1 MEEDSSSSSCNLE
14 VDVNGEEV
22 FFVNKEILLSFS
34 GKLRKLF
41 GKLSGKAKNLKL
53 IFHDLPGG
61 AKGFELM
68 AKFCY
73 NNGKAE
79 INPSNIAV
87 LHCVAFFMEMNQD
100 ISGAAQ
106 NLIEQTELS
115 LKEISYWSWSELI
128 EALKQCQSF
137 SAGADSSGL
146 LQKLLDS
153 VVGRLVSTSDESV
166 STASPDSS
174 GIRFSCDTRS
184 TESFKNCY
192 ARTNWWFDDL
202 VVLNPE
208 WIEKVMKS
216 MVSLKFDNGVISRF
230 LLYYQ
235 KTRLSGV
242 TLEVKCK
249 IAETVIDLLSSLDHS
264 SVPYKSLFGIL
275 RVTLGLNISKS
286 CRNKLEGMIGSQL
299 DQATMDNLLVPSP
312 PGVNFLYDVNLVI
325 RLLKSFLLGGTSWVS
340 SIRLKKVAKIIDLYI
355 AEVAP
360 DPCLKSSKFVALVMA
375 LPDSARESYDEIY
388 RSIDMYL
395 EVHGGLS
402 EEEKTIIC
410 STLNY
415 EKLSVEACKHL
426 AQNSKFPATTAVQL
440 LSSQQSKLKSLLQ
453 ETSEP
458 IFSSELSC
466 TYSEIDN
473 KGYKDKDFNHIV
485 HYAKKLDLST
495 ENEKLKENLQGMQ
508 WRVMELEKV
517 CRKMQNQMAK
527 IINSKA
533 STTPST
539 PRSLPRMCS

>member
-1 MEEDSSSSSCNLE
+1 MANSSSSSSSCYLQ

-34 GKLRKLF
+34 GKLRNLF
-41 GKLSGKAKNLKL
+41 GKSSGKGNNLKV

-73 NNGKAE
+73 NNGKTV
-79 INPSNIAV
+79 ISPSNVVV
-87 LHCVAFFMEMNQD
+87 LHCVAFFMEMNKD
-100 ISGAAQ
+100 VSGAQ
-106 NLIEQTELS
+106 NLIEKTEVS
-115 LKEISYWSWSELI
+115 LKEIGYWSWSELI
-128 EALKQCQSF
+128 EALKQCQN
-137 SAGADSSGL
+137 
-146 LQKLLDS
+146 S
-153 VVGRLVSTSDESV
+153 VVGRLVSASDESA

-174 GIRFSCDTRS
+174 GFRFSCDTKS

-208 WIEKVMKS
+208 WIERVVKS
-216 MVSLKFDNGVISRF
+216 MIFLKFDHGVISRF

-235 KTRLSGV
+235 KTRFTGV
-242 TLEVKCK
+242 TLEVKGK
-249 IAETVIDLLSSLDHS
+249 IMETVIDLLSSLDHS

-286 CRNKLEGMIGSQL
+286 CRNKLESMIGSQL

-325 RLLKSFLLGGTSWVS
+325 RFLKSFLLGGTSWVS
-340 SIRLKKVAKIIDLYI
+340 STRLKKVAKIIDLYI

-360 DPCLKSSKFVALVMA
+360 DPCLKPSKFVALIMA
-375 LPDSARESYDEIY
+375 LPDSARDCYDDIY
-388 RSIDMYL
+388 QSMDMYL
-395 EVHGGLS
+395 EVHVGLS
-402 EEEKTIIC
+402 EEEKTMIC
-410 STLNY
+410 SALNY
-415 EKLSVEACKHL
+415 EKLSLEACKHL

-440 LSSQQSKLKSLLQ
+440 LSTQQSKLKSLLQ
-453 ETSEP
+453 ETSDP
-458 IFSSELSC
+458 IYSSELSC
-466 TYSEIDN
+466 TYSE
-473 KGYKDKDFNHIV
+473 KSYKDKDIGHIV
-485 HYAKKLDLST
+485 HYAKNLDLST